1 MDLILRTF
9 VTRGRREMEDGL
21 ESKEAWESKS
31 KIDLISQPDN
41 LMVSSHK
48 KMV

>member
-1 MDLILRTF
+1 
-9 VTRGRREMEDGL
+9 MEDYL
-21 ESKEAWESKS
+21 EGKEARESKS
-31 KIDLISQPDN
+31 KIDLISQPNN